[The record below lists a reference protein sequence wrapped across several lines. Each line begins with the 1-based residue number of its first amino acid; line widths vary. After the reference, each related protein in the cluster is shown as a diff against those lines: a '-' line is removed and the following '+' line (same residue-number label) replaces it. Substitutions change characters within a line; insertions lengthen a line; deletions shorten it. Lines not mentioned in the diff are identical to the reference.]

1 MIVTS
6 LRYQTIEGGA
16 LGGHFALHVTLGG
29 ASNGPS
35 EFSPTELS
43 TKIHDC
49 FTKLDLK
56 AKLLTGI
63 LFDCRMN
70 LLPGMVNPNFTSE
83 DMISLLG
90 TLKDWGHNIVLWVD
104 ETTRYAWF
112 EYASYITVFV
122 HSKNW
127 PNFRVNEIRYESPTD
142 GEWLEPEVFEVN
154 QNATAYLKPE
164 KIDTKSVIKFI
175 LESKRAWGVI
185 IPTRGVPA
193 IDFKLQGDL

>member
-1 MIVTS
+1 MTVTS
-6 LRYQTIEGGA
+6 LRYQPIEGGA

-29 ASNGPS
+29 ASNGLS
-35 EFSPTELS
+35 EISPTELS
-43 TKIHDC
+43 TKIHEC
-49 FTKLDLK
+49 FQKLDLK

-63 LFDCRMN
+63 LFDCREGTF
-70 LLPGMVNPNFTSE
+70 LSE
-83 DMISLLG
+83 DMISLLA

-122 HSKNW
+122 RSKNW
-127 PNFRVNEIRYESPTD
+127 PNFRVNEIRYEAPAD

-154 QNATAYLKPE
+154 QNATAYIKPE
-164 KIDTKSVIKFI
+164 KMDTKSVIKFI